1 MSLQANRDKRVL
13 SAHVSMLGGKQC
25 GHTTAI
31 NAGLSCR
38 TPYVDVCD
46 DADYSQAMKGYGE
59 QAKAAG
65 VPAITSAGTLL
76 TAVPAQR
83 LAYASACPNPTSS
96 AALGQQ
102 Q

>member
-1 MSLQANRDKRVL
+1 M
-13 SAHVSMLGGKQC
+13 
-25 GHTTAI
+25 HTTVI
-31 NAGLSCR
+31 NAGRFCR

-83 LAYASACPNPTSS
+83 LTLNSPCLNPLS
-96 AALGQQ
+96 AALRH
-102 Q
+102 